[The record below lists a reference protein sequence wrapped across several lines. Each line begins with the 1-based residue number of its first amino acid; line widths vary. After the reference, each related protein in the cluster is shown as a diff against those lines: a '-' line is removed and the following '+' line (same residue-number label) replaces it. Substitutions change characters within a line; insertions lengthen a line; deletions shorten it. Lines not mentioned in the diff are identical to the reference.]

1 MARRSTLFDWRDG
14 VACFRGLR
22 AEHRV
27 VSVGGNTFQLAAL
40 EDAAD
45 LLDEPDFA
53 KWFLEEDRAPYGLEL
68 WPAAIM
74 LAEHILLNGRNAG
87 RQAIE
92 LGCGVA
98 LVSIAAAR
106 AGWRVIATDHEP
118 ISLRFAEYN
127 AALNNPGIEA
137 YELLDWHH
145 PPKGR
150 RFERVLAADVL
161 YQLVDHHP
169 LLRCLDALLSPTGEA
184 LVADPNRGVADR
196 FPAMAKSHGFEI
208 TVRAAAAPG
217 PTGKP
222 VEGRIFR
229 LRRASP

>member
-1 MARRSTLFDWRDG
+1 MTQRSSLFDWRDG
-14 VACFRGLR
+14 VAYFRGLR

-27 VSVGGNTFQLAAL
+27 VLVAGNRFRLVAL

-45 LLDEPDFA
+45 LLDEADFA
-53 KWFLEEDRAPYGLEL
+53 KSFLEEDRAPYGLEL

-74 LAEHILLNGRNAG
+74 LAEYILLNGQDVSR
-87 RQAIE
+87 RAIE

-98 LVSIAAAR
+98 LGSIAAAR

-118 ISLRFAEYN
+118 TALQFAEYN
-127 AALNNPGIEA
+127 AGLNNAGIEA

-145 PPKGR
+145 PPEGR

-169 LLRCLDALLSPTGEA
+169 FLRCLNTLLSPGGEA

-196 FPAMAKSHGFEI
+196 FPALAESHGFKV
-208 TVRAAAAPG
+208 TVRAATAPG
-217 PTGKP
+217 PTAKP
-222 VEGRIFR
+222 VAGRIFR
-229 LRRASP
+229 LRRTTS